1 MMPYMTVQEILSKVD
16 FDNVFMEYKKH
27 YEEEHKGQVMDRF
40 QKLKHITPIPNDCNM
55 VLSIRA
61 IKENELGDDV
71 VIDSFDCDDKD
82 VFFDVYGKADD
93 YEGIYSIASSTYED
107 LLGYYVSDNTL
118 NRFTPTQIVSH
129 ILWALDW

>member
-1 MMPYMTVQEILSKVD
+1 MTVQEILSKVD
-16 FDNVFMEYKKH
+16 FDAVFAEYTKH
-27 YEEEHKGQVMDRF
+27 YEKDHKTKVMDIF
-40 QKLKHITPIPNDCNM
+40 QKLKEITPAPNGCNM

-71 VIDSFDCDDKD
+71 VIDTFDCDDKD

-93 YEGIYSIASSTYED
+93 YEGIYSIASSAYED